1 MHVVAIFCVM
11 TVVICGAL
19 VAKRLV
25 FCGAPYAGPLGG
37 GSGHVDGEGAAVPTV
52 PPTVVPCPC
61 WRAAGTIRTMS
72 TTRAR
77 ATRLPWMGTH
87 RGHATTTRIFSNE
100 YFC

>member
-37 GSGHVDGEGAAVPTV
+37 GSGHVGGEGASLRARGGPGRAI
-52 PPTVVPCPC
+52 
-61 WRAAGTIRTMS
+61 RAANTGLHGK
-72 TTRAR
+72 
-77 ATRLPWMGTH
+77 RLDGAVQAWL
-87 RGHATTTRIFSNE
+87 RL
-100 YFC
+100 